1 MRPDP
6 RQLETSFKQTK
17 AWLPSDPTCQSQRHL
32 SGPVSHD
39 LSPPCVPLPSVPVT
53 PLSRSSFGS
62 SVSFPNPSPP
72 TPEGPDP
79 SLEGS
84 VPTCSAERS
93 LPTPVAAAS
102 TCRPRASRCRAAA
115 GAPLA
120 PSRYLLQ
127 NSCPDVP
134 QAAPTKR
141 ALPLASRS
149 PHSRFLRWT
158 LCWSA
163 VSLQLKV

>member
-17 AWLPSDPTCQSQRHL
+17 AWLPSDPICQSQRHL

-84 VPTCSAERS
+84 VLTCSAERS

-102 TCRPRASRCRAAA
+102 TCHPRVSRCRAAA
-115 GAPLA
+115 GGP
-120 PSRYLLQ
+120 PSRPPGI
-127 NSCPDVP
+127 SCRTP
-134 QAAPTKR
+134 APTFRKQLR
-141 ALPLASRS
+141 RNRRYPWPHVVLTAGSSGGHSAGRQLA
-149 PHSRFLRWT
+149 
-158 LCWSA
+158 CN
-163 VSLQLKV
+163 